1 MARWDD
7 GIAATSYPRRSSMK
21 HLHREVPRRTMQRS
35 QNTNGRSPRIATKH
49 VEGVLHFARKLGMH
63 SNPEQ
68 LLRALP
74 SELCTLLDCAT
85 TALIHLQEGKLFF
98 HIVDGRGS
106 VLSEELSA
114 IKWPEEI
121 WSAASEQE
129 KPLVIPSLDPQLDH
143 DERFPETRKFFREC
157 GCSSLCVLPLTTSL
171 HRLGAVCVG
180 RRGRDAFSDK
190 ESALLSLVSHYAA
203 LAIDDRLNVAQSELA
218 RAQLEEERTRLRLIL
233 DLNNSVVSNLELR
246 NVVQAISPGIRK
258 AMRLDGVALILPDGE
273 GRELQ
278 LYALDFPGGN
288 LSLRQDLPPSLF
300 GSVSGRVFRTGKPWV
315 GDIGQL
321 QRSGLDHGMASAAGV
336 ETLCMLP
343 LLRGNRVLGVLCL
356 VRTERNAFTQSD
368 IEFLSQ
374 VAGQVAIAIDNAF
387 AYRQI
392 TELKDKLTQEK
403 LYFED
408 ELRSE
413 MNFQEIIG
421 NSTVLCRVL
430 SQVEAVAPTGSTV
443 LIYGETGTGKELIA
457 RAVHNLSQRQSN
469 PFVKLNCA
477 AIPTGLLE
485 SELFGHERG
494 AFTGAVTQRIGRFE
508 LASHGT
514 IFLDEVGEIPL
525 ELQPKLLR
533 VLQEREFERLG
544 GSRTL
549 RTNARLIAATNRDL
563 QTMVEEQAFRSDLY
577 YRLNVFPIHVP
588 PLRERTEDI
597 PFLVRHFA
605 QHFAFN
611 MGKQIDTIS
620 SETMNALVRYPWPGN
635 IRELQN
641 VIERA
646 VILSKGP
653 ILKVP
658 LADLKTRGAERNHT
672 NGSSTLEEVERRH
685 ILSVLEQTNWV
696 FAGPNGAAARL
707 GIKRPTLQFRM
718 QKLGISRPQRS

>member
-1 MARWDD
+1 
-7 GIAATSYPRRSSMK
+7 
-21 HLHREVPRRTMQRS
+21 MQRS
-35 QNTNGRSPRIATKH
+35 QNTNGRSPRLASLH
-49 VEGVLHFARKLGMH
+49 VEEVLRFARKLGMH
-63 SNPEQ
+63 SDPEQ
-68 LLRALP
+68 LVRALP
-74 SELCTLLDCAT
+74 AELCALLDCTT
-85 TALIHLQEGKLFF
+85 TAVIHMHEDELHFHVVAGEGF
-98 HIVDGRGS
+98 
-106 VLSEELSA
+106 VLPADLSA
-114 IKWPEEI
+114 MKWPEEI
-121 WSAASEQE
+121 WSAVSEEE
-129 KPLVIPSLDPQLDH
+129 KPLVIPSLD
-143 DERFPETRKFFREC
+143 EEARFPEAVRFFRD
-157 GCSSLCVLPLTTSL
+157 GGSQSLCVLPLTTSL
-171 HRLGAVCVG
+171 HRLGALCIGRG
-180 RRGRDAFSDK
+180 RREAFSDS
-190 ESALLSLVSHYAA
+190 ESSLLSLVSHYAA
-203 LAIDDRLNVAQSELA
+203 LAIDDRLNFAQSELA
-218 RAQLEEERTRLRLIL
+218 RVQLEEERSKLGLIL

-246 NVVQAISPGIRK
+246 EVIQSISPGIRK
-258 AMRLDGVALILPDGE
+258 AMRLDGVALVLPEGE
-273 GRELQ
+273 GRELH
-278 LYALDFPGGN
+278 LYALDFPEAN
-288 LSLRQDLPPSLF
+288 ASLRQDLPASLY
-300 GSVSGRVFRTGKPWV
+300 GSVSGRVFRTGKPWI
-315 GDIGQL
+315 GDIEQL
-321 QRSGLDHGMASAAGV
+321 QRSGLDHRIASAAGV
-336 ETLCMLP
+336 QTLCMLP
-343 LLRGNRVLGVLCL
+343 LLRGHRVLGVLCL
-356 VRTERNAFTQSD
+356 LRTEKNSFTPSD
-368 IEFLSQ
+368 LGFLSQ
-374 VAGQVAIAIDNAF
+374 IAGQVAIAIDNAF

-392 TELKDKLTQEK
+392 TELKDRLAQEK

-413 MNFQEIIG
+413 MNFQEIVG
-421 NSTVLCRVL
+421 NSNVLCRVL

-494 AFTGAVTQRIGRFE
+494 AFTGAVAQRIGRFE
-508 LASHGT
+508 LASQGT
-514 IFLDEVGEIPL
+514 IFLDEVAEIPL

-563 QTMVEEQAFRSDLY
+563 ETMVEEQKFRSDLF

-611 MGKQIDTIS
+611 MGRQIDTIS

-658 LADLKTRGAERNHT
+658 LSDLKPRAGEGNHT

-718 QKLGISRPQRS
+718 QKLGIFRPQKS

>member
-1 MARWDD
+1 
-7 GIAATSYPRRSSMK
+7 
-21 HLHREVPRRTMQRS
+21 MQRS
-35 QNTNGRSPRIATKH
+35 PNPNGRSPRVAGKH
-49 VEGVLHFARKLGMH
+49 VEGVLHFARKLGTH
-63 SNPEQ
+63 SHPEP
-68 LLRALP
+68 LLHALP
-74 SELCTLLDCAT
+74 SELCALLDCTT
-85 TALIHLQEGKLFF
+85 TAVVHLREGELFS
-98 HIVDGRGS
+98 HVVDSDGCLVSRDPSGS
-106 VLSEELSA
+106 
-114 IKWPEEI
+114 KWPEEI
-121 WSAASEQE
+121 WSAVSEME
-129 KPLVIPSLDPQLDH
+129 KPLVIPSLD
-143 DERFPETRKFFREC
+143 EEARFPEASGFFRGC
-157 GCSSLCVLPLTTSL
+157 GCQSLCVLPLTTGL
-171 HRLGAVCVG
+171 HRLGALCIG
-180 RRGRDAFSDK
+180 RGRRDAFSEK
-190 ESALLSLVSHYAA
+190 ESSLLSLVSHYAA
-203 LAIDDRLNVAQSELA
+203 LAIGDRVNFAQAELV
-218 RAQLEEERTRLRLIL
+218 RAQLEEERTKLSLIL

-246 NVVQAISPGIRK
+246 DVLRAIFPGIRK

-278 LYALDFPGGN
+278 LYALDFPDAHS
-288 LSLRQDLPPSLF
+288 SLRQDLPAPVY
-300 GSVSGRVFRTGKPWV
+300 GSVSGRVFRSGKPWV

-321 QRSGLDHGMASAAGV
+321 QRSGLDYRIASAAGV

-343 LLRGNRVLGVLCL
+343 LVRGTRVLGVLCL
-356 VRTERNAFTQSD
+356 LRTEENAFSRSD
-368 IEFLSQ
+368 LEFLSQ
-374 VAGQVAIAIDNAF
+374 VAGQVAIAIDNAL

-408 ELRSE
+408 ELRTE

-421 NSTVLCRVL
+421 NSTVLWRVL

-457 RAVHNLSQRQSN
+457 RAVHNLSQRSSN

-494 AFTGAVTQRIGRFE
+494 AFTGAVAQRIGRFE
-508 LASHGT
+508 LASQGT

-563 QTMVEEQAFRSDLY
+563 HSMVAEQKFRSDLF

-597 PFLVRHFA
+597 PFLVRHFV

-611 MGKQIDTIS
+611 MGKQIETIS

-653 ILKVP
+653 TLKVP
-658 LADLKTRGAERNHT
+658 LSDLKLRGAESGHT
-672 NGSSTLEEVERRH
+672 NGFSTLEEVERRH
-685 ILSVLEQTNWV
+685 ILTVLEQTNWV

-718 QKLGISRPQRS
+718 QKLGISRPQRPQAN

>member
-1 MARWDD
+1 M
-7 GIAATSYPRRSSMK
+7 
-21 HLHREVPRRTMQRS
+21 
-35 QNTNGRSPRIATKH
+35 
-49 VEGVLHFARKLGMH
+49 EGVLHFARKLGTH
-63 SNPEQ
+63 SHPEQ
-68 LLRALP
+68 LLHALP
-74 SELCTLLDCAT
+74 SELCALLDCTT
-85 TALIHLQEGKLFF
+85 TAILHLREG
-98 HIVDGRGS
+98 
-106 VLSEELSA
+106 ELSFHVVDSDGCLLSRDLSGS
-114 IKWPEEI
+114 KWPEEI
-121 WSAASEQE
+121 WSAVSELE
-129 KPLVIPSLDPQLDH
+129 KPLVIPSLD
-143 DERFPETRKFFREC
+143 EEVRFPEAGEFFRGC
-157 GCSSLCVLPLTTSL
+157 GCQSLCVLPLTTRL
-171 HRLGAVCVG
+171 HRLGALCIG
-180 RRGRDAFSDK
+180 RRRRDAFSEQ
-190 ESALLSLVSHYAA
+190 ESSLLLLVSHYAA
-203 LAIDDRLNVAQSELA
+203 LAIGDRVNFAQSELV
-218 RAQLEEERTRLRLIL
+218 RAQLEEERTKLSLIL

-246 NVVQAISPGIRK
+246 DVLRAISPGIRK

-278 LYALDFPGGN
+278 LYALDFPDAN
-288 LSLRQDLPPSLF
+288 SSLRQDLPASLY
-300 GSVSGRVFRTGKPWV
+300 GSVSGHVFRTGKPWV
-315 GDIGQL
+315 GDIGEL
-321 QRSGLDHGMASAAGV
+321 QRSGLDHRVASAAGV

-343 LLRGNRVLGVLCL
+343 LVRGSRVLGVLCL
-356 VRTERNAFTQSD
+356 VRTEKNAFTRSD

-374 VAGQVAIAIDNAF
+374 VAGQVAIAIDNAL

-421 NSTVLCRVL
+421 SSNVLCRVL

-457 RAVHNLSQRQSN
+457 RAVHNLSQRNSN

-494 AFTGAVTQRIGRFE
+494 AFTGAVAQRIGRFE
-508 LASHGT
+508 LASQGT

-563 QTMVEEQAFRSDLY
+563 HSMVEEQKFRSDLF

-597 PFLVRHFA
+597 PFLVRHFV

-611 MGKQIDTIS
+611 MGKQIESIS

-653 ILKVP
+653 TLKVP
-658 LADLKTRGAERNHT
+658 LSDLKVRGAESGHT
-672 NGSSTLEEVERRH
+672 NGFSTLEEVERRH

-718 QKLGISRPQRS
+718 QKLGISRPQRPQAS

>member
-1 MARWDD
+1 
-7 GIAATSYPRRSSMK
+7 
-21 HLHREVPRRTMQRS
+21 MQRS
-35 QNTNGRSPRIATKH
+35 PNPNLHQSNGMPPSAEQ
-49 VEGVLHFARKLGMH
+49 VEEVLRFARKLEGH
-63 SNPEQ
+63 SDHEQ

-74 SELCTLLDCAT
+74 AEICLLADCSTA
-85 TALIHLQEGKLFF
+85 ALIHWHEGQLTT
-98 HIVDGRGS
+98 HVVGSEGNALVSDGATAGS
-106 VLSEELSA
+106 WPQVVWQA
-114 IKWPEEI
+114 I
-121 WSAASEQE
+121 SEQE
-129 KPLVIPSLDPQLDH
+129 KALVLPMLDH
-143 DERFPETRKFFREC
+143 PSHDATQGFSEAVRFFREC
-157 GCSSLCVLPLTTSL
+157 GNQSLCLLPLRTAL
-171 HRLGAVCVG
+171 HRLGALCLG
-180 RRGRDAFSDK
+180 SKHRDAFS
-190 ESALLSLVSHYAA
+190 EEEVNLLSLISHHAA
-203 LAIDDRLNVAQSELA
+203 LAIDDRLNFAQFE
-218 RAQLEEERTRLRLIL
+218 RVRFQLEKERAKLRLIL

-246 NVVQAISPGIRK
+246 DVIQSISPGIRK
-258 AMRLDGVALILPDGE
+258 ALRVDGVALFLPDTE
-273 GRELQ
+273 GQELQ
-278 LYALDFPGGN
+278 LCALDFPDGN
-288 LSLRQDLPPSLF
+288 PAVRQDLPVSLHDSAA
-300 GSVSGRVFRTGKPWV
+300 GQAFRSGKPWI

-321 QRSGLDHGMASAAGV
+321 ERAGLNHRIASAAGV

-356 VRTERNAFTQSD
+356 VRTEKNAFNQLEL
-368 IEFLSQ
+368 EFLSQ
-374 VAGQVAIAIDNAF
+374 IAGQVAIAIDNAF

-403 LYFED
+403 LYLED

-421 NSTVLCRVL
+421 NSPVLRRVL
-430 SQVEAVAPTGSTV
+430 RQVEAVAPTGSTV
-443 LIYGETGTGKELIA
+443 LIHGETGTGKELIA
-457 RAVHNLSQRQSN
+457 RAVHNLSQRQANS
-469 PFVKLNCA
+469 FVKLNCA

-508 LASHGT
+508 LANQGT

-525 ELQPKLLR
+525 DLQPKLLR
-533 VLQEREFERLG
+533 VLQEKEFERLG

-563 QTMVEEQAFRSDLY
+563 QSMVDEQKFRSDLF

-588 PLRERTEDI
+588 PLRERPEDI

-611 MGKQIDTIS
+611 MSKQIETIS

-646 VILSKGP
+646 VILSKGSS
-653 ILKVP
+653 LKVP
-658 LADLKTRGAERNHT
+658 LSDLKPRSLDGANGNG
-672 NGSSTLEEVERRH
+672 NGSATLEEVERRH

-718 QKLGISRPQRS
+718 QKLGISRPARP